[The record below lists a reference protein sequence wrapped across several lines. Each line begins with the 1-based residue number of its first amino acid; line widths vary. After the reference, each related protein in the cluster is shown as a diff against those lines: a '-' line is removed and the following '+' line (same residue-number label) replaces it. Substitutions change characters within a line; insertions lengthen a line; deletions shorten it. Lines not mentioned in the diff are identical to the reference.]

1 MVLHACR
8 NVLAGSPFINVA
20 RIIPAVRR
28 TSPTMTKT
36 RPPQDSIDDRIDKNS
51 VDQDKLT
58 RFLLREAGVRGVC
71 VHLDATCRQIRERAE
86 YPIAVSELLGE
97 AAVAS
102 ALFTGHIK
110 IDGRLSV
117 QLRGDGPLRTLFAEC
132 TAAGTLRGIAQ
143 VDEDAA
149 LPRDLRAFG
158 TNAVLAITIEN
169 PGAQGREPTRYQ
181 GLVALEADSLAGA
194 FEDYFRQSEQL
205 PTRLLLATDS
215 ERAAGLML
223 QKLPG
228 DHGDEDGW
236 SRAVALFETLAP
248 EELLDWPVA
257 TLLRRLFNED
267 GAEVLD
273 VRPLRFAC
281 SCSRE
286 RVASML
292 DSLGEDEAEA
302 AAAAGVAQIRCE
314 FCGQQ
319 YYFDADQIAEI
330 FQPHG
335 DGMEAPDRL
344 Q

>member
-1 MVLHACR
+1 
-8 NVLAGSPFINVA
+8 
-20 RIIPAVRR
+20 
-28 TSPTMTKT
+28 MTET
-36 RPPQDSIDDRIDKNS
+36 RPPRDHRVADS
-51 VDQDKLT
+51 VDQRRDDNDSLT
-58 RFLLREAGVRGVC
+58 RFLLRGAGVRGVC
-71 VHLDATCRQIRERAE
+71 VHLDATWQQVRERAE
-86 YPIAVSELLGE
+86 YPIAVAELLGE
-97 AAVAS
+97 AVVAA
-102 ALFTGHIK
+102 ALFTGHVK

-117 QLRGDGPLRTLFAEC
+117 QLRGEGPLRTLFAEC

-143 VDEDAA
+143 VEEDVA
-149 LPRDLRAFG
+149 LPRDLRVLGA
-158 TNAVLAITIEN
+158 NAVLAITIEN
-169 PGAQGREPTRYQ
+169 PGADDREPTRYQ

-194 FEDYFRQSEQL
+194 FEHYFRQSEQL
-205 PTRLLLATDS
+205 PTRLLLTTDS
-215 ERAAGLML
+215 TRAAGLML

-236 SRAVALFETLAP
+236 NRAVALFETLSP
-248 EELLDWPVA
+248 QELLDWPVE
-257 TLLRRLFNED
+257 TLLQRLFDED

-273 VRPLRFAC
+273 VRPLRFGC

-302 AAAAGVAQIRCE
+302 AAAEGVAQIRCE

-330 FQPHG
+330 FQLHG
-335 DGMEAPDRL
+335 AETDAPDRL